1 MRKLLIILIV
11 LFASL
16 VIYELYC
23 RYHFVQIKNGFVE
36 MTYEDDFKAFQ
47 GYDFIIRGCD
57 LNGDS
62 AVVCVSMNDSNYYK
76 LICDK
81 TGQTIYSV
89 DSIRGFINQD
99 SLKQLLPTFM
109 SMNISRL
116 RINKGGNV
124 YVYIVDFEN
133 ENLVRFFDENEK
145 RVFMKKVGFDF
156 WKEHYDSLSG
166 LWFEFKQ

>member
-11 LFASL
+11 LLASL
-16 VIYELYC
+16 VIYEMYC

-81 TGQTIYSV
+81 TGQTI
-89 DSIRGFINQD
+89 FAA
-99 SLKQLLPTFM
+99 L
-109 SMNISRL
+109 
-116 RINKGGNV
+116 
-124 YVYIVDFEN
+124 
-133 ENLVRFFDENEK
+133 
-145 RVFMKKVGFDF
+145 
-156 WKEHYDSLSG
+156 
-166 LWFEFKQ
+166 